1 MVPEM
6 KMAFLHDNFAQHGGA
21 ERVAE
26 EIAKMLPHADMLST
40 VTVSR
45 KLSAY
50 IRSRQV
56 KTTWMQH
63 LPAIDRLYRHYFL
76 LYPLAIRSLDLS
88 AYDVVISSCVGFA
101 KGAIREQGAVHIC
114 YCHTPTRWIW
124 RFNDYAEREGFTIF
138 KHLLLKSLLTV
149 VRRVDMYTA
158 SQPDY
163 YLANSRNVADRIK
176 RYYKRNAFVI
186 YPPVDLS
193 RFRVSS
199 AVDDYLLI
207 VSRLLPYKRV
217 DLAIEACNRLGK
229 RLLIVGDGPDRV
241 RLGAL
246 AGPTVQLLGW
256 QSDEDVAEL
265 LSRCQ
270 AVVFPG
276 EEDFG
281 MVPIEANASGRPV
294 VALAAGG
301 ALETVVDGVT
311 GVLYQDSSIASL
323 MEAIQRCGEI
333 QWDSGELRNYSRQ
346 FDVSVFR
353 ARFLEFLDDV
363 VGSHVMGSQAVAREI
378 SASAAA

>member
-1 MVPEM
+1 MIPEM
-6 KMAFLHDNFAQHGGA
+6 KIAFLHDNFAQHGGA

-26 EIAKMLPHADMLST
+26 EIAKILPGADLLST
-40 VTVSR
+40 VTVPQR
-45 KLSAY
+45 LSAY
-50 IRSRQV
+50 ISSRDV
-56 KTTWMQH
+56 KTTWMQR

-76 LYPLAIRSLDLS
+76 LYPLAVRSLDLS

-101 KGAIREQGAVHIC
+101 KGAIREQGALHVC

-124 RFNDYAEREGFTIF
+124 RFNDYAEREGFNIF
-138 KHLLLKSLLTV
+138 KHLVLKSLLRF
-149 VRRVDMYTA
+149 VRKVDMYTA

-163 YLANSRNVADRIK
+163 YVANSQNVADRIK

-186 YPPVDLS
+186 HPPVDVS
-193 RFRVSS
+193 RFHISN

-207 VSRLLPYKRV
+207 VSRLLPYKRI

-229 RLLIVGDGPDRV
+229 ELLIIGDGPDRV

-246 AGPTVQLLGW
+246 AGPTIHLLGW
-256 QSDEDVAEL
+256 RSDEEVAEL

-294 VALAAGG
+294 IALAAGG

-311 GVLYQDSSIASL
+311 GVLYHESSITSL
-323 MEAIQRCGEI
+323 MEAIRRCGEVE
-333 QWDSGELRNYSRQ
+333 WNGGELRNYSRR

-353 ARFLEFLDDV
+353 DRFLEFLNDV
-363 VGSHVMGSQAVAREI
+363 VGSQVVP
-378 SASAAA
+378 SATSEADAAA

>member
-1 MVPEM
+1 MVPEL

-50 IRSRQV
+50 VRSRQV

-76 LYPLAIRSLDLS
+76 LYPLAVRSLDLS

-163 YLANSRNVADRIK
+163 YLANSRNVANRIK

-193 RFRVSS
+193 RFRVSN
-199 AVDDYLLI
+199 AVEDYLLI

-217 DLAIEACNRLGK
+217 DLAIEACNQMGK
-229 RLLIVGDGPDRV
+229 RLVIIGDGPDRV
-241 RLGAL
+241 RLGGL
-246 AGPTVQLLGW
+246 AGPTVQLRFCFPARKTSVWFRSRRMLRGARSLHW
-256 QSDEDVAEL
+256 QQVGRLKQLWTVSPEFFIRNRQLARSWKQSSDAE
-265 LSRCQ
+265 RY
-270 AVVFPG
+270 
-276 EEDFG
+276 
-281 MVPIEANASGRPV
+281 SGTAENCAITR
-294 VALAAGG
+294 
-301 ALETVVDGVT
+301 
-311 GVLYQDSSIASL
+311 DSSTFRYFERDSSNFL
-323 MEAIQRCGEI
+323 MM
-333 QWDSGELRNYSRQ
+333 S
-346 FDVSVFR
+346 
-353 ARFLEFLDDV
+353 
-363 VGSHVMGSQAVAREI
+363 
-378 SASAAA
+378 